1 MLRQIATCVKFAAL
15 AALGLATSACGDR
28 PEQTA
33 GPPTIVFKHN
43 RFFGDPGAFDA
54 LMREFEAQHPGI
66 RVRAEALP
74 SASDEQHQFYVISLR
89 GGSAD
94 FDVLALDVIWV
105 AEFARAGWI
114 ADVSHLL
121 AEEESSERLLPTDE
135 ESSESV
141 LPADE
146 ESSARLLP
154 VEEESSAS
162 LLSAGDGSN
171 ELFEASLDA
180 VTYEGRAYAVPWFV
194 EAGLLYYRK
203 DLLARHGFEPPRTW
217 EELAETA
224 LTIVAQEADAD
235 LHGFVWQGRQYEGLV
250 CNALEYVWSAG
261 GDVLRDGEVVLDS
274 AENRLA
280 LEFVGSL
287 VPRGVSPEI
296 VTTATEE
303 PSRYI
308 FGSGRAVFLRNWPYA
323 WTLFEQP
330 GSPVQGQV
338 GIAPL
343 PYFEGH
349 SSASALGGWNLG
361 INAHSRYPEEAAA
374 FVRFMTSPEVQRTL
388 SLQYGLNPARRDLY
402 SDPELLVAQ
411 PHLEVLREALDTA
424 HSRPVTPYY
433 AQLSQ
438 VLQSEF
444 SAVVTGLEPPSK
456 ALADA
461 QREVKRIFARP

>member
-1 MLRQIATCVKFAAL
+1 MAVASL
-15 AALGLATSACGDR
+15 AVNACGDR
-28 PEQTA
+28 PQTHA
-33 GPPTIVFKHN
+33 EAPTIVFKHN
-43 RFFGDPGAFDA
+43 RFFGDPGAFDE
-54 LMREFEAQHPGI
+54 LMREFEAQHPGV

-114 ADVSHLL
+114 ADVSDLL
-121 AEEESSERLLPTDE
+121 ADE
-135 ESSESV
+135 K
-141 LPADE
+141 P
-146 ESSARLLP
+146 
-154 VEEESSAS
+154 
-162 LLSAGDGSN
+162 G

-194 EAGLLYYRK
+194 EAGLLYYRQ

-217 EELAETA
+217 EELAQTA
-224 LTIVAQEADAD
+224 LAVMEQEADAD

-261 GDVLRDGEVVLDS
+261 GDVLRDGDVVLDS
-274 AENRLA
+274 AENRRA
-280 LEFVGSL
+280 LDFVASL
-287 VPRGVSPEI
+287 VPRGISPEI

-323 WTLFEQP
+323 WALFQQP
-330 GSPVQGQV
+330 GSPVRGKV
-338 GIAPL
+338 GVAPL
-343 PYFEGH
+343 PHFEGH
-349 SSASALGGWNLG
+349 ASASALGGWNLG

-374 FVRFMTSPEVQRTL
+374 FVRFMTSPEVQRML
-388 SLQYGLNPARRDLY
+388 SQQYSLNPARRELY

-438 VLQSEF
+438 VLQSTF
-444 SAVVTGLEPPSK
+444 SAVVTGLEPPGQ

-461 QREVKRIFARP
+461 QREAERIFARP